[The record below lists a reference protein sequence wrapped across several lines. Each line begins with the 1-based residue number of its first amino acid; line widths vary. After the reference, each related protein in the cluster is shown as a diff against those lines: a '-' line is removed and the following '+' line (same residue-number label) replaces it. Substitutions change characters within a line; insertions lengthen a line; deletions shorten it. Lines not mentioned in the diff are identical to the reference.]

1 VPQAIV
7 RLIAAI
13 ALLDAVL
20 VAATGSLTWA
30 LAAAALAP
38 LTRLFQRYIPGT

>member
-1 VPQAIV
+1 M

-13 ALLDAVL
+13 ALLDAVFI
-20 VAATGSLTWA
+20 AATGSLTWA